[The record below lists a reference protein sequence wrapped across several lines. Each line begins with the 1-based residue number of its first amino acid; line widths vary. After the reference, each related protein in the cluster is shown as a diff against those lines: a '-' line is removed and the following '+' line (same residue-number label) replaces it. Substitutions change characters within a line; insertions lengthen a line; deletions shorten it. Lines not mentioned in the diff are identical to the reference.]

1 MGFCRASDGKE
12 SAYNAGDLGS
22 ISGSGRKIPWGR
34 EWLPTPVFLPG
45 ELRGQ
50 RSLVG
55 CSPWGLKKSKRT
67 ERLNDFHTSIFQ
79 VIDALICTFFFFSVS
94 FPLPSDPMRYAFVVP
109 YAKAFAKEKLTY
121 YQVNSSFY
129 LLLWAICP

>member
-1 MGFCRASDGKE
+1 MKKSSLLPSRIPQSQVLSLVRSSMGFCRASDGKE

-79 VIDALICTFFFFSVS
+79 VIDALICTFFFFFS
-94 FPLPSDPMRYAFVVP
+94 FL
-109 YAKAFAKEKLTY
+109 
-121 YQVNSSFY
+121 SSPIWSNEVR
-129 LLLWAICP
+129 LCSSIC